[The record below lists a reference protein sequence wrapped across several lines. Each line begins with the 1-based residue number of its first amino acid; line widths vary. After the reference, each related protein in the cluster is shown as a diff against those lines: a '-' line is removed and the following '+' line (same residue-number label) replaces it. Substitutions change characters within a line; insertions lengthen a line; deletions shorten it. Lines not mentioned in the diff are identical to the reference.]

1 MKVFSAPFFL
11 AVLATQTLCVNATII
26 RRQTG
31 SCSGQQVNSFIATLP
46 QACQDAINNF
56 TVDVVGT
63 ICARDCYGVLT
74 DYIENTC
81 NDATIARVNRAQC
94 SRGDATVDYCYP
106 IVVNQ
111 SVYSATRALLNP
123 CGNSSDMCTA
133 SCPAALQALATS
145 VGCCWAELV
154 YVNPDSTVTYTT
166 ANEWANCGVTF
177 PGECANPFTT
187 EAATTPT
194 DSMATAA
201 TDSMTTAADSV
212 ATASAE
218 GLLVTEALVV
228 VIYFVYHIVC

>member
-1 MKVFSAPFFL
+1 MQL
-11 AVLATQTLCVNATII
+11 YII

-31 SCSGQQVNSFIATLP
+31 RCSGQLQQVNSFIATLP
-46 QACQDAINNF
+46 QTCQDAINNF
-56 TVDVVGT
+56 TVDVLET

-81 NDATIARVNRAQC
+81 NDPTIARVNRAQC

-106 IVVNQ
+106 IVINQ
-111 SVYSATRALLNP
+111 SVYSTTRALLNP

-194 DSMATAA
+194 DSMDTAATDAMATAA
-201 TDSMTTAADSV
+201 TDSMTTGADSM

-218 GLLVTEALVV
+218 GLLVTKALVV
-228 VIYFVYHIVC
+228 VIYLAYHIVC